1 MAANMIDLE
10 VAWRTMAQPDPDH
23 HISRQFPMPSRPS
36 PEIIYPKRIG
46 IDKKWFDRADA
57 GVKAVCQ
64 KAVDY
69 YRDTLGYE
77 IIDISIPH
85 LREAQMAHAL
95 TILNEVTSSIKRS
108 DLKKLLPPN
117 QILLTVGAKASCA
130 DFLAAQRIRTMVM
143 EHLAFLF
150 KKYPGLI
157 IVTPTTPNAGWPI
170 HKKDKKYG
178 SSDGNRSIRN
188 MEYVWLA
195 NFAGVPSISLPVGF
209 VDPVQGEG
217 KFPIGLMGAGEWGSE
232 DQLLQFGYEGEK
244 YLNEVYEGGRLKP
257 KHWLDVFALVEEAA
271 KGKTAKIEAA
281 EKDETKQVIADG
293 AIKEKSVPDQDEKAV
308 VTEEQTAV
316 VGEKEID
323 ATRTSATEAAEVNSA
338 EDPKVESVDEKV
350 ADEIKGTT

>member
-1 MAANMIDLE
+1 
-10 VAWRTMAQPDPDH
+10 
-23 HISRQFPMPSRPS
+23 MPSRPS
-36 PEIIYPKRIG
+36 PGTTYPRRIG

-57 GVKAVCQ
+57 NVKSVVQ

-77 IIDISIPH
+77 IVDIKIPH
-85 LREAQMAHAL
+85 LKEAQMAHAL
-95 TILNEVTSSIKRS
+95 TILNEVTSAVKRT

-117 QILLTVGAKASCA
+117 QILLTVGKQASCA

-150 KKYPGLI
+150 KKHPGLI

-170 HKKDKKYG
+170 HKRDAKYG

-195 NFAGVPSISLPVGF
+195 NFAGVPSISLPVGY

-232 DQLLQFGYEGEK
+232 DQLLHFGYEGEK

-257 KHWLDVFALVEEAA
+257 KHWVDVFGLVEEAKKRTEVDVA
-271 KGKTAKIEAA
+271 KKEEVMANA
-281 EKDETKQVIADG
+281 EKEQAAKDEPLSKRNAEVRAEKES
-293 AIKEKSVPDQDEKAV
+293 IKEETASIKAETAAAKVESEKVNGVDASKSET
-308 VTEEQTAV
+308 TEVQ
-316 VGEKEID
+316 GG
-323 ATRTSATEAAEVNSA
+323 TEAK
-338 EDPKVESVDEKV
+338 KVESVDAKV
-350 ADEIKGTT
+350 AAEINGTA